1 MGVGFNSTKDSDVVV
16 VDEAASV
23 NPFAPILVGI
33 DSTGVLE
40 GKTECCWL
48 LGVGDRCQGVAPGVG
63 GEGCLICWVRGLGA
77 GSGEVSTIDT

>member
-23 NPFAPILVGI
+23 NPFAPILVSI

-48 LGVGDRCQGVAPGVG
+48 V
-63 GEGCLICWVRGLGA
+63 
-77 GSGEVSTIDT
+77 